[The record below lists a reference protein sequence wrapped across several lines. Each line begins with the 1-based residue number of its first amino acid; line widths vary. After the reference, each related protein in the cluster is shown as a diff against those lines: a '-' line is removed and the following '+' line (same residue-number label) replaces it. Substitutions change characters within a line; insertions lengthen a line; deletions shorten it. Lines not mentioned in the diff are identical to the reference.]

1 MGGKLGETG
10 CVSDKSDIAAL
21 EASVKREQR
30 KLKALQDVGAALGST
45 LDLQE
50 LLTLVVD
57 RISEAMEADR
67 STLYV
72 LDEET
77 NELWSKVAQGE
88 RWLEIRLRV
97 GDGLAGTVA
106 LTGKTLNIKD
116 AYQDPRFDADWDRRS
131 GYRTTSTVCV
141 PMKNHHGRI
150 IGVVQCLNK
159 SGGTYFTVEDEALL
173 GALASQ
179 AAVSIENS
187 KLFLSMVGKNIELL
201 EAQEKLQQKVR
212 ELDVLFEIAQV
223 SASAQELD
231 ELLEGVLARTMRAV
245 NAEAASILLAD
256 ADTGDLRF
264 RAAVGGE
271 PEAIKRLRIK
281 AGQGICGWV
290 AQHQQHQVVNDV
302 DADQRHSRNISEEV
316 GYHPRSVLCVPL
328 RWDDGIGA
336 VELLNKAAGSESF
349 TDDDVKLATVI
360 AGHISTAITQARGRE
375 RRARE
380 QRLSTIGQFLSS
392 VLHDLKTPMTVI
404 QGYAK
409 LLSKESDAGRR
420 AEYAQTIQRQVDL
433 LNTMTKE
440 TLAFARGERT
450 IWIRKVYL
458 YKFFED
464 AAEQL
469 RRELEPRGIELVLNL
484 EERGTAYFDETKL
497 LRALHNLA
505 RNAAEAISSRPGDVK
520 DGRCELTVSRS
531 PEGAL
536 HIAFSD
542 NGPGV
547 PEEIRSRL
555 FESFTTHGKQG
566 GTGLGLAIVRSI
578 VSDHRGQI
586 TVESRPGCTT
596 FHIELPQDE
605 AHEASSPGSTRA
617 LVH

>member
-1 MGGKLGETG
+1 
-10 CVSDKSDIAAL
+10 VSDKSDIAAL

-72 LDEET
+72 LEEET

-106 LTGKTLNIKD
+106 QTGRTLNIKD

-131 GYRTTSTVCV
+131 GYRTMSTVCV

-159 SGGTYFTVEDEALL
+159 SGGAYFTVEDEALL

-302 DADQRHSRNISEEV
+302 DADVRHSRNISEEV

-349 TDDDVKLATVI
+349 TEDDVKLATVI
-360 AGHISTAITQARGRE
+360 AGHISTAITTARGRE

-409 LLSKESDAGRR
+409 LLSKESDAERR
-420 AEYAQTIQRQVDL
+420 SEYAQTIQRQVDL

-484 EERGTAYFDETKL
+484 EERGTAYFDETKV

-505 RNAAEAISSRPGDVK
+505 RNAAEAISSRPGDQK

-555 FESFTTHGKQG
+555 FESFTTHGKAG

-578 VSDHRGQI
+578 VSDHHGQI
-586 TVESRPGCTT
+586 TVESQPGCTT

-605 AHEASSPGSTRA
+605 AHEASSSGSTRA

>member
-1 MGGKLGETG
+1 LIVGAKLGETR

-72 LDEET
+72 LEEET

-106 LTGKTLNIKD
+106 QTGRTLNIKD

-131 GYRTTSTVCV
+131 GYRTMSTVCV

-159 SGGTYFTVEDEALL
+159 SGGAYFTVEDEALL

-290 AQHQQHQVVNDV
+290 AQHQHHQVVNDV
-302 DADQRHSRNISEEV
+302 DADVRHSRNISEEV

-349 TDDDVKLATVI
+349 TEDDVKLATVI
-360 AGHISTAITQARGRE
+360 AGHISTAITHGAWARAAGPRAAPEHHRPVPLERAARPEDPHDGHPGLRQAAQQGERRRAPRRVRADHPAPGGPAQHHDQGDPRVRAWRADHLDPQGLPLQVLRGR
-375 RRARE
+375 RRAAAPRA
-380 QRLSTIGQFLSS
+380 RAPW
-392 VLHDLKTPMTVI
+392 HR
-404 QGYAK
+404 
-409 LLSKESDAGRR
+409 AG
-420 AEYAQTIQRQVDL
+420 AQPRG
-433 LNTMTKE
+433 
-440 TLAFARGERT
+440 ARDG
-450 IWIRKVYL
+450 L
-458 YKFFED
+458 
-464 AAEQL
+464 L
-469 RRELEPRGIELVLNL
+469 RRDQGAARAAQPGAQRG
-484 EERGTAYFDETKL
+484 RG
-497 LRALHNLA
+497 HQQSA
-505 RNAAEAISSRPGDVK
+505 R
-520 DGRCELTVSRS
+520 
-531 PEGAL
+531 
-536 HIAFSD
+536 
-542 NGPGV
+542 
-547 PEEIRSRL
+547 
-555 FESFTTHGKQG
+555 
-566 GTGLGLAIVRSI
+566 
-578 VSDHRGQI
+578 
-586 TVESRPGCTT
+586 
-596 FHIELPQDE
+596 
-605 AHEASSPGSTRA
+605 
-617 LVH
+617 

>member
-1 MGGKLGETG
+1 
-10 CVSDKSDIAAL
+10 VSDKSDIAAL

-72 LDEET
+72 LEEET

-106 LTGKTLNIKD
+106 QTGRTLNIKD

-131 GYRTTSTVCV
+131 GYRTMSTVCV

-159 SGGTYFTVEDEALL
+159 SGGAYFTVEDEALL

-290 AQHQQHQVVNDV
+290 AQHQHHQVVNDV
-302 DADQRHSRNISEEV
+302 DADVRHSRNISEEV

-349 TDDDVKLATVI
+349 TEDDVKLATVI
-360 AGHISTAITQARGRE
+360 AGHISTAITTARGRE

-409 LLSKESDAGRR
+409 LLSKESDAERR
-420 AEYAQTIQRQVDL
+420 SEYAQTIQRQVDL

-484 EERGTAYFDETKL
+484 EERGTAYFDETKV

-505 RNAAEAISSRPGDVK
+505 RNAAEAISSRPGDQK

-555 FESFTTHGKQG
+555 FESFTTHGKAG

-578 VSDHRGQI
+578 VSDHHGQI
-586 TVESRPGCTT
+586 TVESQPGCTT

-605 AHEASSPGSTRA
+605 AHEASSSGSTRA

>member
-1 MGGKLGETG
+1 M
-10 CVSDKSDIAAL
+10 SDKSDIAAL

-72 LDEET
+72 LEEET

-106 LTGKTLNIKD
+106 QTGRTLNIKD

-131 GYRTTSTVCV
+131 GYRTMSTVCV

-159 SGGTYFTVEDEALL
+159 SGGAYFTVEDEALL

-302 DADQRHSRNISEEV
+302 DADVRHSRNISEEV

-349 TDDDVKLATVI
+349 TEDDVKLATVI
-360 AGHISTAITQARGRE
+360 AGHISTAITTARGRE

-409 LLSKESDAGRR
+409 LLSKESDAERR
-420 AEYAQTIQRQVDL
+420 SEYAQTIQRQVDL

-484 EERGTAYFDETKL
+484 EERGTAYFDETKV

-505 RNAAEAISSRPGDVK
+505 RNAAEAISSRPGDQK

-555 FESFTTHGKQG
+555 FESFTTHGKAG

-578 VSDHRGQI
+578 VSDHHGQI
-586 TVESRPGCTT
+586 TVESQPGCTT

-605 AHEASSPGSTRA
+605 AHEASSSGSTRA

>member
-1 MGGKLGETG
+1 MSD
-10 CVSDKSDIAAL
+10 VSEADAL
-21 EASVKREQR
+21 RASVKREQR

-72 LDEET
+72 LDEDT
-77 NELWSKVAQGE
+77 DELWSKVAQGE

-106 LTGKTLNIKD
+106 QTGKTLNIKN

-131 GYRTTSTVCV
+131 GYRTRSTVCV

-159 SGGTYFTVEDEALL
+159 TGDGYFSVEDEALL

-187 KLFLSMVGKNIELL
+187 KLFLSMIGKNIELL

-302 DADQRHSRNISEEV
+302 DADARHNRNISEKV

-349 TDDDVKLATVI
+349 TEDDVKLATVI
-360 AGHISTAITQARGRE
+360 AGHISTAIAQARGRE

-409 LLSKESDAGRR
+409 LLSKESDPDRR
-420 AEYAQTIQRQVDL
+420 AEYASTIQRQVDL

-450 IWIRKVYL
+450 IWIRKVYI
-458 YKFFED
+458 YKFFEE

-469 RRELEPRGIELVLNL
+469 RRELEPRGIALDLTL
-484 EERGTAYFDETKL
+484 EERGTAYFDETKV

-505 RNAAEAISSRPGDVK
+505 RNAAEAISAGGGVE
-520 DGRCELTVSRS
+520 GRCSLAVSRTS
-531 PEGAL
+531 EGAL
-536 HIAFSD
+536 CIEFSD

-578 VSDHRGQI
+578 VGDHGGQI
-586 TVESRPGCTT
+586 SVESQPGRTT
-596 FHIELPQDE
+596 FRIALPQDE
-605 AHEASSPGSTRA
+605 AHEASSAGSTRA
-617 LVH
+617 VVH